1 MTAGAWKQRRKSV
14 FVTGAARGIGR
25 ETARQLVAAGY
36 DVALVDLLADEVE
49 EAAAALGE
57 RAFPLVADVTDQA
70 SLADAAAQAA
80 RRFGGIDAVVAN
92 AGIADL
98 SPILGGDR
106 ARQQRML
113 DINLG
118 GVLDT
123 LRATAPYVIER
134 RGYLLSIASAAA
146 ISHLPLLG
154 VYGATKAGVEA
165 LSDSLR
171 IELRSRGVQV
181 GVGYFLLIKTPLLDG
196 PGSELLPVLERGL
209 GWPMNR
215 RIPVE
220 RAGQAIVAGIERR
233 SRRVYAPGLVGPM
246 LPLRQLLA
254 PVIEQQMRLTGV
266 VREVEQLDARVEQ
279 PLDYTRTG

>member
-1 MTAGAWKQRRKSV
+1 
-14 FVTGAARGIGR
+14 
-25 ETARQLVAAGY
+25 
-36 DVALVDLLADEVE
+36 
-49 EAAAALGE
+49 
-57 RAFPLVADVTDQA
+57 
-70 SLADAAAQAA
+70 
-80 RRFGGIDAVVAN
+80 
-92 AGIADL
+92 
-98 SPILGGDR
+98 
-106 ARQQRML
+106 ML

-266 VREVEQLDARVEQ
+266 VRQVEQLDARVEQ
-279 PLDYTRTG
+279 PLDHTRAG